1 MSLNNTMKAL
11 SDPTRRAILNYLKE
25 GSLTAGEIAG
35 KFDMTPATISHHL
48 SILKKADL
56 INEQRQKNFIYYSMN
71 ASVLEEV
78 FLWISALKGDVSH
91 DEGK

>member
-1 MSLNNTMKAL
+1 MSLNQTMKAL

-35 KFDMTPATISHHL
+35 KFEMTSATISHHL

-56 INEQRQKNFIYYSMN
+56 VSEQREKNYIYYSLN

-78 FLWISALKGDVSH
+78 FLWISALKGDVS
-91 DEGK
+91 DDKNN

>member
-1 MSLNNTMKAL
+1 MSLNQTMKAL

-25 GSLTAGEIAG
+25 GTLSAGEIAD
-35 KFDMTPATISHHL
+35 KFDMTAATISHHL

-56 INEQRQKNFIYYSMN
+56 INEKREKNFKYYSLN

-78 FLWISALKGDVSH
+78 FLWISALKGD
-91 DEGK
+91 E